1 MLSQTLLQSLPE
13 TPFKHKS
20 KIRDE
25 LVSDLRKV
33 IINGEY
39 LQQSEIEV
47 YITFVNSLAA
57 IIYEIYTKSNVFY
70 CEKDKIIVGKDRC
83 SLQMDVC
90 DT

>member
-1 MLSQTLLQSLPE
+1 MLSQTLLQSLSE

-20 KIRDE
+20 RIRDE

-47 YITFVNSLAA
+47 YIIELYKFTCC
-57 IIYEIYTKSNVFY
+57 YYTYTKSNVFY

-83 SLQMDVC
+83 SLQMDVY